1 MPVESESRAERRR
14 VILTLLR
21 RNRVHRQDEIVEHLR
36 TRGLEATQSSV
47 SRDLRDL
54 GIVKVDGRYVAPASI
69 AAHADELAEA
79 APFLRAVKPAGPHV
93 TVVLTLQGAAQT
105 VGLALDRA
113 AWPEIVGTLAGDDT
127 VFVATAGAH
136 DQTRVLHR
144 IQALIAGAH
153 HA

>member
-1 MPVESESRAERRR
+1 MPVESASRAGRRR
-14 VILTLLR
+14 VVLTLLR
-21 RNRVHRQDEIVEHLR
+21 RSRVRSQDEIVAHLR
-36 TRGLEATQSSV
+36 ERGIDATQSSV

-54 GIVKVDGRYVAPASI
+54 GVVKVDGRYVAPAAS
-69 AAHADELAEA
+69 AGHADELSEV
-79 APFLRAVKPAGPHV
+79 APFLRAARPAGPHL

-105 VGLALDRA
+105 VGLALDHA
-113 AWPEIVGTLAGDDT
+113 AWPEVVGTLAGDDT

-136 DQTRVLHR
+136 DQTRILHR